1 MSNGN
6 YRDGVWPQQK
16 KLRLWYKTKRGNQ
29 PGAVKGIHYRR
40 EDSKA
45 ASETREWSQW
55 DTDLDEEEPQAT
67 DTSGSSSS
75 SSVEAGIQEDQD
87 EIITEIDVL
96 YGQGRPSWDF
106 QRVKNGPVVEA
117 VAKKHES
124 VDIVVRRGNPGE
136 FESRSRRV
144 WPSRSHRDRASRT
157 PRLAS
162 AISRKWQIQ
171 DPPDRRPPL
180 LRFSRGMP

>member
-29 PGAVKGIHYRR
+29 PGLTKGVHYRR
-40 EDSKA
+40 ASTLLEDSR
-45 ASETREWSQW
+45 REWSQW
-55 DTDLDEEEPQAT
+55 DTDLDEEEEKQMA
-67 DTSGSSSS
+67 DTSSESSSPS
-75 SSVEAGIQEDQD
+75 HVAAGDLEDQD
-87 EIITEIDVL
+87 GIITELDVL

-117 VAKKHES
+117 VARKHES

-136 FESRSRRV
+136 LRFRSR
-144 WPSRSHRDRASRT
+144 PS
-157 PRLAS
+157 
-162 AISRKWQIQ
+162 
-171 DPPDRRPPL
+171 
-180 LRFSRGMP
+180 